1 MRAPPFTDDINEE
14 RLPPNF
20 KLPAIPSYDGRGD
33 PENHIHAFISAFR
46 LYCIPDPVICRAFPV
61 FLRGTA
67 RKWFWGLEP
76 RSISTLGELVE
87 RFLHRFIFSRPTTRT
102 SAYLLNMQQNPG
114 ESLRS
119 YVQRFHEESVQ
130 IPDPNEQVTIAAF
143 THGLVSGVFN
153 TGIHK
158 KYPRTLHELWLK
170 VEKGIQAED
179 LNRMKKEVQAAR
191 PRADPRRGKEL
202 GRSETGTGSGFQS
215 PGRDRRSV
223 FDRIS
228 KGKSPIPESELTPL
242 NTTRSRVLSV
252 MEQNNLEKAPPKMF
266 GSKDKRNSNLY
277 CLYHRDIGHETENC
291 NDLKKEIENLI
302 RQGHLKQFIRRGGGQ
317 KRNEPR
323 RDNRGDQRRDERRP
337 SRSSCRPPEDPREI
351 KRPPRDGSSGHGLGY
366 GPNIAGVINIIIG
379 GQTGGDSQNSRKRTY
394 RQANPD
400 QAESS
405 FRLSEVITYGP
416 SDPVPAASS
425 SHEALVIEI
434 LTNNYVVKKVYIDP
448 GSSVD
453 VMYLRTFE
461 SLKLARERMTP
472 VRTPLVGFGGH
483 VVHPEGMVALTVTV
497 GRHPRCRTIPVN
509 FVVVKADSPYNLL
522 LGRPTL
528 NALRAVYSTY
538 HLSFKFPTPA
548 GVAEVSRD
556 VCAARE
562 CYLATLQAASPS
574 TSRARPEK
582 RSNILSIDSID
593 PQRAEKIPRLE
604 TGDEVEEFPLD
615 PTKPDQTVRVGTRL
629 PGPTKRDMVDLLR
642 KYRDVF
648 AWAAEEVQGVPHH
661 LMIHELNVDPQVRPV
676 KQKRRHLGLERSRA
690 VGEEVDKLL
699 PAKIIREV
707 QYPTWLSNPVMVKKD
722 TGVWRM

>member
-33 PENHIHAFISAFR
+33 PEDHIHAFISAFR

-87 RFLHRFIFSRPTTRT
+87 RFLHRFISSRPTTRT

-215 PGRDRRSV
+215 PGRDRR
-223 FDRIS
+223 
-228 KGKSPIPESELTPL
+228 T
-242 NTTRSRVLSV
+242 
-252 MEQNNLEKAPPKMF
+252 PPKMF

-337 SRSSCRPPEDPREI
+337 SRSSCRPPEDPRET

-366 GPNIAGVINIIIG
+366 RPNIAGVINIIIG

-453 VMYLRTFE
+453 VKYLRTFE

-538 HLSFKFPTPA
+538 HLIFKFPTPA

-648 AWAAEEVQGVPHH
+648 AWAAEEVQGVPQH